1 MKHVGGRVVLFA
13 VALAIIASTASAY
26 DETMARSYEQY
37 FEAFAGKATGKALQL
52 MGAAEFVDAVK
63 AGEDVF
69 VLDIRTSA
77 ETEIYGITIP
87 GAVSIPMN
95 EVFKPENLALIP
107 DNRKVVVVCRGGI
120 RAAVIATGLRHIGFA
135 DVYVLHKG
143 TMALADY
150 LTPSKVN

>member
-1 MKHVGGRVVLFA
+1 MKHVGGKVVLLA
-13 VALAIIASTASAY
+13 VALVIIASAASAY

-37 FEAFAGKATGKALQL
+37 FEVFEGKATGKALQL

-95 EVFKPENLALIP
+95 EVFNPENLARIP

>member
-1 MKHVGGRVVLFA
+1 MKQLRWKVVLFA
-13 VALAIIASTASAY
+13 VALVIIASTASAY
-26 DETMARSYEQY
+26 DETMAKSYEQY
-37 FEAFAGKATGKALQL
+37 FEAFEGKATGKALQL
-52 MGAAEFVDAVK
+52 MGAADFVDAAK
-63 AGEDVF
+63 AGEDMF
-69 VLDIRTSA
+69 VLDIRTSP

-87 GAVSIPMN
+87 GAVAIPMN
-95 EVFKPENLALIP
+95 EVFKPENLARIP
-107 DNRKVVVVCRGGI
+107 DDRKVVVVCRGGI